1 MADLFYLLPLFC
13 LGQCRLV
20 CQCFESLV
28 DGQPVDRHS
37 SLSFVSFTKFTF
49 QHLNAAIDNGI
60 LTGFFFFGRD
70 YSHIP
75 TSVVAEQ
82 SGKRG
87 SEKRRAVSGTKKER
101 QDAFEKAFLPRIPT
115 IWTISLR
122 GLSFLWD
129 KCPKESEHV
138 KPIRSSTKAEVSE
151 AHSEAEND
159 NFY

>member
-1 MADLFYLLPLFC
+1 MAELFYLPLFC

-28 DGQPVDRHS
+28 DGQPVDRDS
-37 SLSFVSFTKFTF
+37 SLSFVSSFKKFTF
-49 QHLNAAIDNGI
+49 QHFNAAIDNGI
-60 LTGFFFFGRD
+60 LTVFGGGGGRD

-82 SGKRG
+82 SGERG
-87 SEKRRAVSGTKKER
+87 SDKRRAVPGTNKER
-101 QDAFEKAFLPRIPT
+101 QDAFENAFLPRLRT

-138 KPIRSSTKAEVSE
+138 KLIQSSTKAEQRSR
-151 AHSEAEND
+151 
-159 NFY
+159 